1 MPGVK
6 SANIKADRIKEML
19 RMIDLHPN
27 ITTTTL
33 AKMFSVGVSV
43 ISSWKKKAG
52 LIK

>member
-6 SANIKADRIKEML
+6 SANIKADKIKEMC
-19 RMIDLHPN
+19 RVIELHPD

-33 AKMFSVGVSV
+33 SKMFSVSTSIICV
-43 ISSWKKKAG
+43 WKKKAG